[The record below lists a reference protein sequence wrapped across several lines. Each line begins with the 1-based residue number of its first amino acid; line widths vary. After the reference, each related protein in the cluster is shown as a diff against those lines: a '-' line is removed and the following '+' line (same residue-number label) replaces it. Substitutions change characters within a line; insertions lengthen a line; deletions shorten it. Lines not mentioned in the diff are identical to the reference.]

1 MILLKLPCLLGLK
14 VRAGRS
20 SAVRVAGRNVGFEK
34 VVGRVPIEL
43 SLDLIYPER
52 DGH

>member
-1 MILLKLPCLLGLK
+1 MKSGAGGL
-14 VRAGRS
+14 
-20 SAVRVAGRNVGFEK
+20 SAVRVAGRDVGYEK

-43 SLDLIYPER
+43 SLDLVCPER